1 MNNIELARNTLEKE
15 KLSIVMVKNG
25 EVIYKSTDSGIKP
38 LLFAYQNNLEKLEGV
53 SVADKVIGKAA
64 ALLLKDGKIQ
74 ELYAELISE
83 KAMEVLNETDI
94 KVTYGNKVENILNR
108 DQTDLCPMEK
118 IAKDESEGRIV
129 AEKIVGFFG
138 GKN

>member
-1 MNNIELARNTLEKE
+1 MRNIEIAKE
-15 KLSIVMVKNG
+15 ILQTENQSVVMVKNE

-38 LLFAYQNNLEKLEGV
+38 LLFAYQNNLEELEGA

-64 ALLLKDGKIQ
+64 ALLLIDGKIK
-74 ELYAELISE
+74 ELYAELISDG
-83 KAMEVLNETDI
+83 AMEVLNKTEI
-94 KVTYGNKVENILNR
+94 KVTYGKKVEKILNR

-118 IAKDESEGRIV
+118 LAQDESEGSVV
-129 AEKIVGFFG
+129 AEKIINFFG